1 MTERGF
7 RDFDA
12 AAEGI
17 MEILRS
23 SEFAQACC
31 IARMSGGELIV
42 THVHGPAE
50 VRCGEA
56 LHLTAAAR
64 ARLMRGELAHGGAF
78 LGAPLTVKDQP
89 YGALCGLRA
98 ERGAE
103 AGRGSLLT
111 AARILSTILTKEREA
126 EELLRRVER
135 AETAALVDE
144 LTALFNRRGWEQLIE
159 REETR
164 AARYGHGATVFMM
177 DIDGLKRVNDEEGHG
192 AGDALLGRTGTVLRT
207 VIREH
212 DVAARLGG
220 DESPSWRCRPTA
232 PRRAGCT
239 RASKR
244 RSLRPAFRS
253 RSAPRYA
260 SARAVCAC
268 RRTGGRGD
276 VRAQE
281 RAPFAAARRGH
292 IAPGFI
298 CDGLTFGLASAN
310 APSGL
315 GSTHTTKSHIAG
327 MEKHELHLIG
337 LVRPGTPARTSAALL
352 AAIWP
357 SVVLSTPPASVNFCT
372 GIAPSLSEPSAAVNP

>member
-23 SEFAQACC
+23 SEVAQACC

-64 ARLMRGELAHGGAF
+64 ARLMRGELARTGGAF

-220 DESPSWRCRPTA
+220 DEFAVLAVQTDSAEASRMHARLEAAFVAAGIPVSIGSALRE
-232 PRRAGCT
+232 RAGGLRSAVA
-239 RASKR
+239 RADAAMYARKSERHSR
-244 RSLRPAFRS
+244 RRDEVTSRPAS
-253 RSAPRYA
+253 SATA
-260 SARAVCAC
+260 
-268 RRTGGRGD
+268 
-276 VRAQE
+276 
-281 RAPFAAARRGH
+281 
-292 IAPGFI
+292 
-298 CDGLTFGLASAN
+298 
-310 APSGL
+310 
-315 GSTHTTKSHIAG
+315 
-327 MEKHELHLIG
+327 
-337 LVRPGTPARTSAALL
+337 
-352 AAIWP
+352 
-357 SVVLSTPPASVNFCT
+357 
-372 GIAPSLSEPSAAVNP
+372 